1 MNNKATNIVDYFS
14 DYRRVLNPYPWMI
27 HDERLNNL
35 QVRRL
40 SIPISAETRL
50 FDVDIS
56 ERVISIARNE
66 INQDIS
72 KTITKSLF
80 DTTKFDYLDLR
91 SDGSLQNTR
100 IFRDKLI
107 GMILSEN
114 YRNLITTALIT
125 SSIQDSSSF
134 QPYMTTDDVKTS
146 GALERMGKLGKKVDI
161 QMDPFMKF
169 NDGRICLFNE
179 VYFNIQDMKAIEV
192 VNPLSMVTNILVEW
206 KFALQVGDSKL
217 IFVIEDENSESFN
230 QYKSLQRD
238 IKIDNILDGK

>member
-1 MNNKATNIVDYFS
+1 MNDKVTNIVDYFS
-14 DYRRVLNPYPWMI
+14 DYRRVLNPYTWMI
-27 HDERLNNL
+27 HNERLNNFQL
-35 QVRRL
+35 RKL
-40 SIPISAETRL
+40 SIPMSAETRL

-56 ERVISIARNE
+56 EKVISIARNE

-91 SDGSLQNTR
+91 PDGSLQNTR

-134 QPYMTTDDVKTS
+134 QSYMTTDDVKTS
-146 GALERMGKLGKKVDI
+146 GALDRVGKLGKNVDI
-161 QMDPFMKF
+161 QMDPYMKF

-179 VYFNIQDMKAIEV
+179 VYFNIQDMRACEV

-206 KFALQVGDSKL
+206 KFALHVGDSKL

>member
-1 MNNKATNIVDYFS
+1 MNDKSNNILEYFN
-14 DYRRVLNPYPWMI
+14 DYRQVLTPYPWMI
-27 HDERLNNL
+27 WDEKLTNL
-35 QVRRL
+35 QLRKL
-40 SIPISAETRL
+40 SIPMSAETSL

-56 ERVISIARNE
+56 KRVISIARNE

-91 SDGSLQNTR
+91 PDGSLQNSR
-100 IFRDKLI
+100 IFRDKLV

-114 YRNLITTALIT
+114 YTNLITTALIT
-125 SSIQDSSSF
+125 SSIQDRPSF
-134 QPYMTTDDVKTS
+134 QPYMTTNNFKTS
-146 GALERMGKLGKKVDI
+146 GALERVGKLGKNVDI

-179 VYFNIQDMKAIEV
+179 VYFNIQDMKACEV

>member
-1 MNNKATNIVDYFS
+1 MNDKATNIVDYFS

-27 HDERLNNL
+27 HNERLNNFQL
-35 QVRRL
+35 RKL
-40 SIPISAETRL
+40 SIPMSAETRL

-56 ERVISIARNE
+56 KRVISIARNE

-72 KTITKSLF
+72 KTVTKFLF

-91 SDGSLQNTR
+91 PDGSLQNSR
-100 IFRDKLI
+100 IFRDKLV

-114 YRNLITTALIT
+114 YTNLITTALIT
-125 SSIQDSSSF
+125 STIQDSSSF
-134 QPYMTTDDVKTS
+134 QPYMTTSDVKTS
-146 GALERMGKLGKKVDI
+146 GALERVGKLGKKVDI
-161 QMDPFMKF
+161 QMDPYMKF

-179 VYFNIQDMKAIEV
+179 VYFNIQDMRASEV

-206 KFALQVGDSKL
+206 KFAFHVTDSKL